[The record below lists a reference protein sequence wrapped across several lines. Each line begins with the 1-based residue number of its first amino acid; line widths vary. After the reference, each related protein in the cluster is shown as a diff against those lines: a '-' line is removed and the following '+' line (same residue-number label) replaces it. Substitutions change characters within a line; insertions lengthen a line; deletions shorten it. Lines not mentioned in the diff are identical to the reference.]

1 MATILNRKRSLL
13 CLSISSTLALAIVPG
28 AMIAQEP
35 VQQAS
40 FTAPVLKI
48 GTVAKQQ
55 GNSVQPPQPFGA
67 GTQQPPTPSP
77 AESSGGLSSE
87 LLSTL
92 GNTQAPRQQE
102 TVASP
107 GTNNISAASETSSRA
122 STDVGDFLA
131 RSEEALGFEV
141 QRRSPIVTDPHIR
154 GYRAGQLVTY
164 LDGGWAYPARLD
176 LDTIVSKID
185 SSNIRDVVVI
195 KGPYSVRYGSGFSFL
210 DIATNSPPRYECGL
224 ENHGEII
231 SGFKTNGQQL
241 RERGSFYGG
250 NQDFGYR
257 LGYTLAV
264 GNDYTVPQDIIGPNG
279 YNFGNSIPSSYN
291 SQSFDYAFGFDLSE
305 NSTLSLYGMNLFQR
319 NIELPGFPFDFRR
332 LNSENYSIRHEL
344 RNQRWFDK
352 LTTDGWYSY
361 TRFTGDN
368 GIQDNPNFSPGENN
382 SPIIP
387 LPGYSKRV
395 WTYDPLTT
403 REFGARGF
411 FPDLAIAV
419 GGEAMT
425 TGVRQIM
432 SWGNTKDIEFN
443 LGWDLRLLSQR
454 NDEYDFFT
462 GSTGAGGL
470 GFSNYPVPRSH
481 SLARGIF
488 SDTTMNLSERLVV
501 KVGGRLDVM
510 NTDID
515 SFNQGLTENQI
526 RQALDNQAFNREY
539 ILWNGYIS
547 SEYKVNNELSLLS
560 GVGTGQ
566 RPGSLTELYSLSP
579 YSAQLQR
586 SLHFFRGN
594 PGLAPEQLLQ
604 ADTGFRTNFEWF
616 RAGASGYVSWVHNY
630 ITYQPEYNS
639 LPPEVYN
646 LTPNDPPP
654 GPGTIRDSMG
664 FTFVNTDLAFLTGF
678 EAFAEV
684 VVMPWLTGYA
694 LSSYV
699 QGTDLSRGARVT
711 QAQIDGGLFAS
722 RPDNEPLPSI
732 VPLDNRV
739 GFRIHDPQDQPRW
752 MLDFGARIVASQD
765 RVATSLGEIPTSGF
779 TVYNVR
785 GNWQVSDK
793 WAISG
798 GVENIFDKF
807 YREHL
812 DIITG
817 AGVYQP
823 GRNFYV
829 VVEMKF

>member
-1 MATILNRKRSLL
+1 MANTPRRKKYLWNLRTG
-13 CLSISSTLALAIVPG
+13 STLALAIVPG
-28 AMIAQEP
+28 ALLAQGP

-40 FTAPVLKI
+40 FTPPVFKTSTALKQD
-48 GTVAKQQ
+48 TAQ
-55 GNSVQPPQPFGA
+55 QPPQPFGA
-67 GTQQPPTPSP
+67 GTQQAPTPSP
-77 AESSGGLSSE
+77 SETTGGVSNE
-87 LLSTL
+87 LLSTF
-92 GNTQAPRQQE
+92 GSSQAPRQQE

-107 GTNNISAASETSSRA
+107 GTNNVSTAAESSSRA

-131 RSEEALGFEV
+131 KSEEALGFEV

-210 DIATNSPPRYECGL
+210 DIATNAPPRYDCGF
-224 ENHGEII
+224 ENHGQII
-231 SGFKTNGQQL
+231 SGYKTNGQQL
-241 RERGSFYGG
+241 RERADFQGG
-250 NQDFGYR
+250 NQDSGYR

-264 GNDYTVPQDIIGPNG
+264 GNDYTVGQDIIGPNG
-279 YNFGNSIPSSYN
+279 FNFGNTIPSSYN
-291 SQSFDYAFGFDLSE
+291 SQSIDYAFGFDLSE
-305 NSTLSLYGMNLFQR
+305 NSTLSMYGMNLYQR

-332 LNSENYSIRHEL
+332 LNSDNYSIRHEV
-344 RNQRWFDK
+344 RNQRWFDR
-352 LTTDGWYSY
+352 LSTDGWYSY

-368 GIQDNPNFSPGENN
+368 GIQDNPFYNSGEG

-387 LPGYSKRV
+387 LPGYSKRK

-419 GGEAMT
+419 QGEAMT
-425 TGVRQIM
+425 TGTRQM
-432 SWGNTKDIEFN
+432 VSWGNTRDVE
-443 LGWDLRLLSQR
+443 LTVGWDLRLLSQR

-462 GSTGAGGL
+462 GATGAGGL

-481 SLARGIF
+481 SFTRGFF
-488 SDTTMNLSERLVV
+488 SDTTMNLSERLIV
-501 KVGGRLDVM
+501 KVGGRVDVM

-515 SFNQGLTENQI
+515 SFKQGLTENQI
-526 RQALDNQAFNREY
+526 RQALDNQQFNREY
-539 ILWNGYIS
+539 VLWNGYVS

-560 GVGTGQ
+560 GVGTAQ
-566 RPGSLTELYSLSP
+566 RPGTLTELYSISP
-579 YSAQLQR
+579 YSAQMQR

-604 ADTGFRTNFEWF
+604 ADTGFRTNIEWF

-630 ITYQPEYNS
+630 ITVQPEYDR

-646 LTPNDPPP
+646 LTPNDPAP

-664 FTFVNTDLAFLTGF
+664 FTYVNTDLAFLTGF

-694 LSSYV
+694 LTSYV

-711 QAQIDGGLFAS
+711 QAQLDAGLFSS

-732 VPLDNRV
+732 VPLDSRL
-739 GFRIHDPQDQPRW
+739 GIRIHDPQQQPRW
-752 MLDFGARIVASQD
+752 MLDLGARIVASQD
-765 RVATSLGEIPTSGF
+765 RVATSLGEVPTSSF

-785 GNWQVSDK
+785 GNWQINDTWNFS
-793 WAISG
+793 AGI
-798 GVENIFDKF
+798 ENIFDRF

-829 VVEMKF
+829 VMEMKF